1 VPSVLETL
9 TSDRE
14 PGGRDGVVALID
26 VELLTTTLSAGK
38 PPIVTVAPAAKSV
51 PDRVTD
57 EPPGEGPEAGA
68 IENTIR
74 CEISDVLPAGSYG
87 PLRRRLKVFVR
98 KTAICPRVTGSEGQ

>member
-1 VPSVLETL
+1 VKLVGRRNVEKVRHEAFSSVPAVPSVLETL

-51 PDRVTD
+51 P
-57 EPPGEGPEAGA
+57 
-68 IENTIR
+68 
-74 CEISDVLPAGSYG
+74 
-87 PLRRRLKVFVR
+87 
-98 KTAICPRVTGSEGQ
+98 TG